1 MLATRVALV
10 DDDASV
16 LMAME
21 RLLTTVSFEIR
32 TYSSVR
38 DFLASLPDGRPHC
51 LVLDLHMP
59 DFTGLDLQHHLVL
72 AGIIIPTIIITS
84 DDEPEV
90 RERCR
95 SAGAVAFLLK
105 PLSGASLVN
114 AITAAVGADH
124 QRE

>member
-1 MLATRVALV
+1 MSATRVALV

-16 LMAME
+16 LRAME
-21 RLLTTVSFEIR
+21 RLLTTVSFEIQ
-32 TYSSVR
+32 TYSSAR
-38 DFLASLPDGRPHC
+38 DFLASLPDVRPHC

-84 DDEPEV
+84 DDEPGL

-114 AITAAVGADH
+114 AIAAAVGADH
-124 QRE
+124 